1 MLYIQMQLCSQKTL
15 ADFLASPEARARPS
29 FRRNGE
35 ASSTSTSASAS
46 ASASASTSTSN
57 SEGFLGVE
65 ESEDSSTIDIT
76 YAIRIF
82 SQIARGVK
90 HVHSQ
95 GLIHR
100 DLKPS
105 NCFID
110 DSGVVKVG
118 DFGLS
123 RTAASNTEEETEE
136 LFSFNKERQRPFSSS
151 SSLGGEQN
159 ITAGIGTRSYA
170 SPEQMNGSD
179 YDASTDVYSLGI
191 ILFELCYPMYTVSNH
206 VISHH
211 ITLHQITS
219 HQIFKIL
226 YFVLMLNSTI
236 FHFTSLQFTLL
247 FSF

>member
-1 MLYIQMQLCSQKTL
+1 M
-15 ADFLASPEARARPS
+15 
-29 FRRNGE
+29 
-35 ASSTSTSASAS
+35 
-46 ASASASTSTSN
+46 
-57 SEGFLGVE
+57 E

-136 LFSFNKERQRPFSSS
+136 LFSFNKERQQRPFSSS

-206 VISHH
+206 VTSHH
-211 ITLHQITS
+211 ITVHHITS
-219 HQIFKIL
+219 HQIFKIPCVCANAQL
-226 YFVLMLNSTI
+226 DDISR
-236 FHFTSLQFTLL
+236 HFTLL
-247 FSF
+247 NFTILFSF